1 MEQEGAAK
9 QEGSAHCDGE
19 GAGGGSVAW
28 APSSAMGASR
38 RNHQVLCGHQGPPH
52 PSVLISGCNLLPQVS
67 LNSSEQREIYLKG
80 LEFQLKRSPRNDSG
94 KRSVLNPWHAGGKGE
109 RELRSGKSL

>member
-52 PSVLISGCNLLPQVS
+52 PSVLISGCSLLPQDAS
-67 LNSSEQREIYLKG
+67 GPTSEFK
-80 LEFQLKRSPRNDSG
+80 FKRAERN
-94 KRSVLNPWHAGGKGE
+94 LFE
-109 RELRSGKSL
+109 RA